1 MYLRFAAVPYDEN
14 KIFAKRLTRM
24 LYMMTSDNNKDPWI
38 EAMRRGDFAAAWK
51 ISDAMLPLART
62 QDHCTVPRHLQ
73 NIWNGTPL
81 EGKRVLVRCYHGLG
95 DTIQFIRYAALLKH
109 VARRVVVWV
118 QPSLIPL
125 LRGVEGIDELVPLH
139 EGVPDVEYDV
149 DVELNELPYVFRTT
163 LDDVPAE
170 VPYLYVEPAR
180 LPPADANIRVG
191 LIWQSGDWNERR
203 SIGFHELCWWQRLEG
218 VEWHILQRDAF
229 KAGWNGEFGVISGG
243 DNPLDDA
250 RVMRALDLV
259 ISVDTMT
266 AHLAGALGCKTW
278 TLLPFEADWRWM
290 REREDSPWYPTM
302 RLFRQKSAKNWK
314 EVIEEVALELTK
326 VVARDR
332 RQFAAAR
339 PDL

>member
-1 MYLRFAAVPYDEN
+1 
-14 KIFAKRLTRM
+14 
-24 LYMMTSDNNKDPWI
+24 
-38 EAMRRGDFAAAWK
+38 MRRGDFAAAWK
-51 ISDAMLPLART
+51 ISDALLPLARA
-62 QDHCTVPRHLQ
+62 QDHRVVPRHLQ
-73 NIWNGTPL
+73 NIWDGTPL
-81 EGKRVLVRCYHGLG
+81 EGKRVLGRCYHGLG

-109 VARRVVVWV
+109 VAGRVVVWV

-125 LRGVEGIDELVPLH
+125 LRGVEGIDELLPLRD
-139 EGVPDVEYDV
+139 GVPDVEYDV

-163 LDDVPAE
+163 LANVPAE
-170 VPYLYVEPAR
+170 VPYLHVEPVW
-180 LPPADANIRVG
+180 LGNTEKFRVG
-191 LIWQSGDWNERR
+191 LIWQSGEWEATR
-203 SIGFHELCWWQRLEG
+203 SIPFRL
-218 VEWHILQRDAF
+218 VQPLAQFSDIQWHILQRDAVE
-229 KAGWNGEFGVISGG
+229 AGWNGAFGVISGG

-290 REREDSPWYPTM
+290 CDREDSPWYPTM
-302 RLFRQKSAKNWK
+302 RLFRQKQEGNWE
-314 EVIEEVALELTK
+314 EVIGDIGRELTK
-326 VVARDR
+326 VVAQDR